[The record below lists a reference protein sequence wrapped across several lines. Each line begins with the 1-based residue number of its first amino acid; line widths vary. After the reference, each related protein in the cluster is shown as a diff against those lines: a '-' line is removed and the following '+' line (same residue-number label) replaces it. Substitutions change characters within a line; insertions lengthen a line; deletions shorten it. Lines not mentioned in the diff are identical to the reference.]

1 LATSAHR
8 TRPDTKRQE
17 EQPTITRDNSN
28 KPTREAPK
36 ICLLHKAKKK
46 NQKKKFIKTLGDRE
60 KTKKKFEKE
69 KFLLFGLARHLFVS
83 RCLLPYHKIEFS
95 LLNN

>member
-1 LATSAHR
+1 MEKGRKKVDHNK
-8 TRPDTKRQE
+8 KRKE
-17 EQPTITRDNSN
+17 N
-28 KPTREAPK
+28 
-36 ICLLHKAKKK
+36 
-46 NQKKKFIKTLGDRE
+46 
-60 KTKKKFEKE
+60 KKKFEKE